1 MDASNDS
8 LGKEISDAA
17 KIETETDRK
26 TVFNFDRTN
35 KDTSFQTITLIVQ
48 INYINAKI

>member
-17 KIETETDRK
+17 KIVTETDK
-26 TVFNFDRTN
+26 ITVLSFDRTN
-35 KDTSFQTITLIVQ
+35 SDTSFQTIAQIVQ
-48 INYINAKI
+48 INNINAKI

>member
-17 KIETETDRK
+17 KMVTETDKK

-35 KDTSFQTITLIVQ
+35 QEPSFQTIAQIVQ
-48 INYINAKI
+48 INSINAKI